1 MTWTERIRYQASW
14 GDWYVQIEI
23 SGQIFELKFDHSPTA
38 GEIEPVAQQ
47 VWASIQPPEPAIE
60 VVAED
65 GTVL

>member
-47 VWASIQPPEPAIE
+47 VWAYRTS
-60 VVAED
+60 
-65 GTVL
+65 